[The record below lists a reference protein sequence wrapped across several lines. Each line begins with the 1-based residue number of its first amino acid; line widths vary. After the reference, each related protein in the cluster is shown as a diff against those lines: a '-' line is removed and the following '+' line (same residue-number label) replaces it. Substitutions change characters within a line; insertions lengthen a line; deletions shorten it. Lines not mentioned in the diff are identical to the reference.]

1 MFIHGGVAILA
12 QESEIA
18 ASLEYPASIIG
29 ALIGSRGAKI
39 NEDRGVHGRLP
50 KHVEVSIQ
58 SRGVPPNHPSQD
70 HFISLQP
77 MVLGILLLRTVPV
90 SEW

>member
-1 MFIHGGVAILA
+1 MVQGELVILLA

-39 NEDRGVHGRLP
+39 NEDRRGSATDRGSMGDC
-50 KHVEVSIQ
+50 EACG
-58 SRGVPPNHPSQD
+58 GVPSHWGTHKS
-70 HFISLQP
+70 SKS
-77 MVLGILLLRTVPV
+77 M
-90 SEW
+90 

>member
-1 MFIHGGVAILA
+1 MILLA

-39 NEDRGVHGRLP
+39 NEDRGDGRLRMWRCP
-50 KHVEVSIQ
+50 KSW
-58 SRGVPPNHPSQD
+58 G
-70 HFISLQP
+70 
-77 MVLGILLLRTVPV
+77 
-90 SEW
+90 

>member
-39 NEDRGVHGRLP
+39 NEDRGGPWATSEACGGFHPVKGGYP
-50 KHVEVSIQ
+50 QIIQ
-58 SRGVPPNHPSQD
+58 VRT
-70 HFISLQP
+70 
-77 MVLGILLLRTVPV
+77 ILYHCNPWFWG
-90 SEW
+90 SSF